1 MGVFNFT
8 RGGFTGSVG
17 VHTGRNWKGKNVLA
31 PKTAPAYSRTE
42 KQAEVRD
49 GFGRFTKF
57 VALFAPEIKLM
68 TSWATSKMSVRNAI
82 IKANKE
88 DLTDPAFTFDKL
100 VINKGG
106 RQKPINFSATASA
119 GIVTAT
125 WSAPTSTVY
134 TSNAKLVIVAV
145 DEDDAIVE
153 VAEVA
158 PSAETWTG
166 TINFGTNS
174 DIYVY
179 GYYIDKVG
187 SARVGSLSV
196 GVKIAHA

>member
-17 VHTGRNWKGKNVLA
+17 VHTGRNWKGKNVLS

-82 IKANKE
+82 IQANKADIKDSAFSFE
-88 DLTDPAFTFDKL
+88 DL

-106 RQKPINFSATASA
+106 RQKPINFAATSTA
-119 GIVTAT
+119 GIIKAT
-125 WSAPTSTVY
+125 WSKPTSTVY

-145 DEDDAIVE
+145 DEQDAIVE
-153 VAEVA
+153 VAEVN
-158 PSAETWTG
+158 PDAETWTG

-174 DIYVY
+174 DVYVY

-196 GVKIAHA
+196 GVKIAGA

>member
-17 VHTGRNWKGKNVLA
+17 VHTGRNWKGKNVLS

-82 IKANKE
+82 IQANKANI
-88 DLTDPAFTFDKL
+88 TAPAFGFESL

-106 RQKPINFSATASA
+106 RQKPINFTATSAA
-119 GIVTAT
+119 GIITAT
-125 WSAPTSTVY
+125 WSKPTSTVY

-145 DEDDAIVE
+145 DEQDAIVE
-153 VAEVA
+153 VAEVS
-158 PSAETWTG
+158 PNAETWTG

-174 DIYVY
+174 DVYVY

-196 GVKIAHA
+196 GVKVAGA

>member
-17 VHTGRNWKGKNVLA
+17 VHTGRNWKGKNVLS

-42 KQAEVRD
+42 KQAGVRD

-82 IKANKE
+82 IQANKAN
-88 DLTDPAFTFDKL
+88 LTDPAFTFDKL

-106 RQKPINFSATASA
+106 RQKPINFAATASS

-125 WSAPTSTVY
+125 WSDPTSTVY

-158 PSAETWTG
+158 PNAKTWTG

-196 GVKIAHA
+196 GVKIAHE

>member
-1 MGVFNFT
+1 MGKFNFT

-17 VHTGRNWKGKNVLA
+17 VHTGRNWKGQNVLS
-31 PKTAPAYSRTE
+31 PKTAPAYSRTK

-82 IKANKE
+82 IQANKA
-88 DLTDPAFTFDKL
+88 DIKDPAFGFESL

-106 RQKPINFSATASA
+106 RQKPINFAATSTS
-119 GIVTAT
+119 GIIKAT
-125 WSAPTSTVY
+125 WSKPTSTVY

-145 DEDDAIVE
+145 DEQDAIVE
-153 VAEVA
+153 VAEVKPDA
-158 PSAETWTG
+158 GTWTG

-174 DIYVY
+174 DVYVY

-196 GVKIAHA
+196 GVKVAGA

>member
-82 IKANKE
+82 IKANKA
-88 DLTDPAFTFDKL
+88 DLTDETFTFDKL

-106 RQKPINFSATASA
+106 RQKPINFAATASA

-158 PSAETWTG
+158 PNAGTWTG
-166 TINFGTNS
+166 SINFGTNS

>member
-82 IKANKE
+82 IKANKA
-88 DLTDPAFTFDKL
+88 DLTDSAFTFDKL

-106 RQKPINFSATASA
+106 RQKPINFAATASA

-158 PSAETWTG
+158 PDAETWTG